1 MIFPVARTT
10 GICLLLFLSAC
21 STQPVQERPPAS
33 SPQPP
38 PAAVTRPEPT
48 PQPEQPAVT
57 AHRQLL
63 TQADRAM
70 SQGDYDTA
78 LALLER
84 AQRIDP
90 QDGLI
95 YLNLARTYRASGDD
109 RRAVAT
115 AERGLLY
122 CNGAAQ
128 CDALRQFVR

>member
-1 MIFPVARTT
+1 MLTVARMTAT
-10 GICLLLFLSAC
+10 CLILCVTAC

-33 SPQPP
+33 SPQQP

-48 PQPEQPAVT
+48 PQADQPAVT

-63 TQADRAM
+63 EQADRATAN
-70 SQGDYDTA
+70 GDYDTA
-78 LALLER
+78 LVLLER

-95 YLNLARTYRASGDD
+95 YLNLARTYRASGHD
-109 RRAVAT
+109 RRASAT

-122 CNGAAQ
+122 CEGAAQ
-128 CDALRQFVR
+128 CDALHQFLQ